1 MRPQKT
7 SPFSWAALSLLLTL
21 LTAVSSWSVTL
32 SDFTYSNGYYLIQNA
47 TDLNNLATF
56 VNGGGSTSGRSFK
69 QTANITLSGNFTPIG
84 FASAAANNTI
94 KFAGR
99 YYGGNYKISGLT
111 INVQDRAW
119 PVGLFGQVSS
129 YATIEDVY
137 LDSPNISASG
147 SAGGIV
153 GINDGTIQDSKI
165 IGGSVKGFSVG
176 GVAEANTGTISS
188 VKVQNVTV
196 TSTASSSSSSTTYAG
211 GIVGL
216 NATNSSAKITNCEAY
231 LVTIKG
237 AQYTSYT
244 GGIVGK
250 ATVGTVQYNFAIRNS
265 ITGSSNYGA
274 IAGTSTTNGTFTGNY
289 YNSMTINNAA
299 KTTGVAF
306 GDKPVKDISGK
317 GEGVF
322 RVILNASNVT
332 TSGHALV
339 SHNPEGS
346 QDNVP
351 YAAVGAKVYL
361 NYTNLPSGYTATF
374 TVNGATVNYSS
385 GKAYFTMP
393 SKDVTV
399 TSATASPISYTI
411 TYKLNGGTN
420 PSSAPTSYTPNSG
433 TVTLPTPTK
442 NYYTFAG
449 WYENS
454 SFSGAAASS
463 INTSLVSGNLTL
475 YAKWTPVS
483 YTISYNL
490 NGGTNPSNAATSYT
504 YETAVTLPTP
514 TRTGYTFDGWYTNSS
529 FTGTAYTSIAITS
542 TGNKTFY
549 AKWSLTTYTISY
561 VLNGG
566 SNPSN
571 AKTSYTYTTA
581 TFNLPTPTR
590 TGYSFGGWYTSSSFS
605 GSPVYSMGKGSYGDK
620 TFYAKWTGNTYYVK
634 FNPNNG
640 SNITKTQTF
649 SYGTSYALSAN
660 TFTPTTGYGSFINWN
675 TQADGKGT
683 SYSDKQTVS
692 NLTTTKGATIDL
704 YAQWKIDIATNENIT
719 VSEIADQAYTGDA
732 ITPSITVKDGIT
744 DITSSCNIS
753 YSNNTAP
760 GVATVSI
767 SAKTGTKYEGTKTV
781 SFTILDEKK
790 NIANNPDITITIDD
804 QEYTGD
810 VLEPAVTVMDGSADV
825 TSHFTFTYSDNIDI
839 GIATVTIST
848 KSTSTLYKGSTTR
861 TFNIVAPKKDIATS
875 ADITI
880 SAIGVQNWMGCAVE
894 PPVTVL
900 DGTTDVTNHFDFTY
914 SNNDDVGTATVTIS
928 AKSTSTLY
936 KGFTTRTFTIIDT
949 RVDISTSLDIY
960 ISPISDH
967 LYTGQPI
974 MPDIHIYDGANDITS
989 FFSINYSNNTSVGE
1003 ATVTISSR
1011 ENTGYRG
1018 QVSIKFNIVTFV
1030 RPVAN
1035 ALIFNGTDQQLVTP
1049 GRATYGSVQY
1059 KMNGSDFSYTI
1070 PKGRFAGSYQVYYKV
1085 EGRDEIGVVN
1095 VVIEKA
1101 IPYITPPTAKTL
1113 TYTGKSQ
1120 ELVTAGYSDAGYLKY
1135 QIKRIGDSYATGFG
1149 YNIPS
1154 AINSGTY
1161 EVTYYVDESANYTG
1175 YGGTVEV
1182 TIPGTC
1188 TKNGFLTINEVD
1200 GKKHAI
1206 LESNAEGAFYTDTDI
1221 SVDDVTLNRTFTQ
1234 TSGNKYSTLV
1244 LPFEVS
1250 TSKLSGVKSIVE
1262 FAGIGYNKTT
1272 GIKQVEV
1279 YSVWNGDMDHV
1290 TLSAN
1295 KPYMIQMETS
1305 SLDIEGSVTIKETED
1320 PIVKSGNWS
1329 FIGMYQS
1336 YIWNS
1341 SSPTFGRAYGFAGA
1355 SQTNISIGE
1364 FVKVG
1369 ENVYIQ
1375 PMRAYLL
1382 YTPSQSM
1389 NAPGRRYAAATASI
1403 NEDLP
1408 EKMDV
1413 VIVER
1418 ESGEEHTTVIGTL
1431 DTRTG
1436 EFEMH
1441 RNYDLKGR
1449 KVNSTNKAH
1458 KAYYGKK
1465 VLKK

>member
-7 SPFSWAALSLLLTL
+7 SPFSWTALLLLLTL
-21 LTAVSSWSVTL
+21 LAAVASWGVTL

-47 TDLNNLATF
+47 TDLNNLATY

-84 FASAAANNTI
+84 FAQSSANNTI
-94 KFAGR
+94 KFAGK
-99 YYGGNYKISGLT
+99 YYGGNYKISSLT

-129 YATIEDVY
+129 SAIIEDVY
-137 LDSPNISASG
+137 LDAPSISASG
-147 SAGGIV
+147 SAGGIA

-231 LVTIKG
+231 LVTVKG

-250 ATVGTVQYNFAIRNS
+250 ASIGTVQYNFAIRTS

-274 IAGTSTTNGTFTGNY
+274 IAGTSTTSGTFTSNY
-289 YNSMTINNAA
+289 YNSMTINNVT

-306 GDKPVKDISGK
+306 GGSPVKDISGK

-420 PSSAPTSYTPNSG
+420 PSNALTSYTPNSG
-433 TVTLPTPTK
+433 TVTLPKPTK

-454 SFSGAAASS
+454 SFSGAAAYS

-590 TGYSFGGWYTSSSFS
+590 TGYTFDGWYTSSSFS
-605 GSPVYSMGKGSYGDK
+605 GSPVYSMGKGSYGNK

-640 SNITKTQTF
+640 SNVTKTQTF
-649 SYGTSYALSAN
+649 SYGTSHALVAN

-675 TQADGKGT
+675 TQADGRGT

-692 NLTTTKGATIDL
+692 NLTTTKEATVNL
-704 YAQWKIDIATNENIT
+704 YAQWKIDIATNSNIA
-719 VSEIADQAYTGDA
+719 VNEIADQTYTGVA
-732 ITPSITVKDGIT
+732 ITPSVTVKDGTT

-753 YSNNTAP
+753 YSNNTAA
-760 GVATVSI
+760 GVATVTI

-781 SFTILDEKK
+781 
-790 NIANNPDITITIDD
+790 
-804 QEYTGD
+804 
-810 VLEPAVTVMDGSADV
+810 
-825 TSHFTFTYSDNIDI
+825 
-839 GIATVTIST
+839 
-848 KSTSTLYKGSTTR
+848 
-861 TFNIVAPKKDIATS
+861 TFNIVKAIPTVTAPVATNPNFNG
-875 ADITI
+875 DKQVLITAGLAN
-880 SAIGVQNWMGCAVE
+880 SG
-894 PPVTVL
+894 TLLYSL
-900 DGTTDVTNHFDFTY
+900 DGE
-914 SNNDDVGTATVTIS
+914 
-928 AKSTSTLY
+928 
-936 KGFTTRTFTIIDT
+936 
-949 RVDISTSLDIY
+949 
-960 ISPISDH
+960 
-967 LYTGQPI
+967 
-974 MPDIHIYDGANDITS
+974 
-989 FFSINYSNNTSVGE
+989 NYSEDIPT
-1003 ATVTISSR
+1003 A
-1011 ENTGYRG
+1011 
-1018 QVSIKFNIVTFV
+1018 K
-1030 RPVAN
+1030 N
-1035 ALIFNGTDQQLVTP
+1035 AGT
-1049 GRATYGSVQY
+1049 Y
-1059 KMNGSDFSYTI
+1059 I
-1070 PKGRFAGSYQVYYKV
+1070 VYYKV
-1085 EGRDEIGVVN
+1085 EETDNYNEAVGSVEATIAG
-1095 VVIEKA
+1095 
-1101 IPYITPPTAKTL
+1101 
-1113 TYTGKSQ
+1113 TYTKVACVEINEIDGNK
-1120 ELVTAGYSDAGYLKY
+1120 
-1135 QIKRIGDSYATGFG
+1135 YATIDG
-1149 YNIPS
+1149 
-1154 AINSGTY
+1154 
-1161 EVTYYVDESANYTG
+1161 NYTDNDEFEIDEDIA
-1175 YGGTVEV
+1175 VENV
-1182 TIPGTC
+1182 I
-1188 TKNGFLTINEVD
+1188 F
-1200 GKKHAI
+1200 
-1206 LESNAEGAFYTDTDI
+1206 
-1221 SVDDVTLNRTFTQ
+1221 NRTFPT
-1234 TSGNKYSTLV
+1234 GNGYSTLV
-1244 LPFEVS
+1244 LPFEVN
-1250 TSKLSGVKSIVE
+1250 TEKLSGVSSILSFYRMGKNTE
-1262 FAGIGYNKTT
+1262 T
-1272 GIKQVEV
+1272 GVMQVEMNV
-1279 YSVWNGDMDHV
+1279 VWADTSPNHADIPANTPLLVQMNNSTLQV
-1290 TLSAN
+1290 TGPVLFKKTQEPMA
-1295 KPYMIQMETS
+1295 T
-1305 SLDIEGSVTIKETED
+1305 
-1320 PIVKSGNWS
+1320 SGNWA
-1329 FIGMYQS
+1329 FIGTYS
-1336 YIWNS
+1336 YKAWDENS
-1341 SSPTFGRAYGFAGA
+1341 DEFGKVYGFAGQA
-1355 SQTNISIGE
+1355 KDGISAGE
-1364 FVKVG
+1364 FVKFG
-1369 ENVYIQ
+1369 TGVYIN
-1375 PMRAYLL
+1375 PLRAYLRRN
-1382 YTPSQSM
+1382 PPRQ
-1389 NAPGRRYAAATASI
+1389 NAPGLLRAASTASI
-1403 NEDLP
+1403 DEDLP
-1408 EKMDV
+1408 NRINV
-1413 VIVER
+1413 VIVEKD
-1418 ESGEEHTTVIGTL
+1418 EEEEHTTVIGTL

-1436 EFEMH
+1436 EIRLNRDTRTF
-1441 RNYDLKGR
+1441 DLKGR
-1449 KVNSTNKAH
+1449 NVGKQKA
-1458 KAYYGKK
+1458 KGMY
-1465 VLKK
+1465 LKK